1 MLNENFIIR
10 AYGWQELAILYAPD
24 LTPESA
30 AKRLTAWVNVN
41 PALPQALE
49 AVGWRKGQRVLTP
62 LQVKTIVDYIGEP

>member
-41 PALPQALE
+41 PTLPQALE

-62 LQVKTIVDYIGEP
+62 LQVRTIVDYIGEP